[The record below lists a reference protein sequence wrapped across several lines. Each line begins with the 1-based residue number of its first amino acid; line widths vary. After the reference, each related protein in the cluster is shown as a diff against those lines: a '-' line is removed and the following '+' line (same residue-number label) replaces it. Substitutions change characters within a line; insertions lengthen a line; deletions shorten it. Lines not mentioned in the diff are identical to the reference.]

1 MIKVDVKN
9 AFDEIA
15 PAAIINVVRNE
26 IPAIQP
32 YDLFLFTMSSV
43 DDSRTGKTS
52 VHKMTTGK
60 QLEIAPYIS
69 RAQLAHR
76 IASVYLIADDNMA
89 VDDFHSQDDHV
100 TLATTT
106 DSNNIIY
113 GLGTQ
118 YTYRQ

>member
-1 MIKVDVKN
+1 MHSTLK
-9 AFDEIA
+9 
-15 PAAIINVVRNE
+15 IINVVRNE

-32 YDLFLFTMSSV
+32 YDLFLLTMSSV

-76 IASVYLIADDNMA
+76 IASVYLIADDNIS
-89 VDDFHSQDDHV
+89 VHSQDDHV
-100 TLATTT
+100 TLANTT
-106 DSNNIIY
+106 DSNNVIY